1 MWQLKG
7 NDMFNH
13 SGPLLVGSFFERFL
27 HQLLEKLQY
36 GFVDEKSKGRWW
48 HNSQQI
54 RDNSFVQPPKTFIS
68 YSIFKG
74 VPSVAV
80 LEKSF
85 LTWSLLLEVN
95 SHTLKFVFES
105 TSLWVYHEARTF
117 LHYFCQLT
125 YELLRI
131 SLYSP
136 VTYNNDYQPRDKGYL
151 KTRSDDLQYGPNNM
165 YVNTITEHCR
175 LRTFHENLVVWV
187 YLQTS
192 LIMRRQTNN
201 STILCC
207 QIVHQA

>member
-1 MWQLKG
+1 MEDSEHKSLAKWSLYQK
-7 NDMFNH
+7 
-13 SGPLLVGSFFERFL
+13 LVDIL
-27 HQLLEKLQY
+27 PY
-36 GFVDEKSKGRWW
+36 G
-48 HNSQQI
+48 
-54 RDNSFVQPPKTFIS
+54 
-68 YSIFKG
+68 IFKG
-74 VPSVAV
+74 MPSVAV

-85 LTWSLLLEVN
+85 LTWSLLLEIN
-95 SHTLKFVFES
+95 SHTLKFIFES

-117 LHYFCQLT
+117 LQYFCQLT
-125 YELLRI
+125 HELLPM

-165 YVNTITEHCR
+165 YVNTITEHWR
-175 LRTFHENLVVWV
+175 LRTFHEDLIVWV
-187 YLQTS
+187 HLQTS